1 MNLQELKLKSEIEF
15 ESNCSKILKERSEKK
30 RQCKVVHNE
39 SSELKY
45 GWDDPQHLAAQ
56 NGWI

>member
-30 RQCKVVHNE
+30 GNAKSSTMKV
-39 SSELKY
+39 
-45 GWDDPQHLAAQ
+45 Q
-56 NGWI
+56 N